1 MIPNELKVQMKTA
14 YDWLELTNDI
24 AIDYDGYRKPEGL
37 MSLVDE
43 MREYVI
49 EAMKCINEGKIK

>member
-1 MIPNELKVQMKTA
+1 MIPKELKEMHKTA

-37 MSLVDE
+37 MSLIDE

-49 EAMKCINEGKIK
+49 EAMKCIKEGKYD